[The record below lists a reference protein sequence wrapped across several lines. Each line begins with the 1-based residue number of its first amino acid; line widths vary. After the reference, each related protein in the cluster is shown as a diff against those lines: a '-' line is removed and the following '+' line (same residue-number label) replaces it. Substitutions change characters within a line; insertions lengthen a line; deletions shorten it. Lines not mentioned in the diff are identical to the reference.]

1 MTLQRKT
8 YQRSIKGVI
17 CKLKCI
23 YCMIVFMKQTDTKYF
38 HRIYIADVQLS
49 ASFRAIFT
57 KYLSLH
63 RTSEKLELTGQ
74 TMTNIF
80 FKARSSCVRYFLMF
94 RPRFHTLTHIQA
106 ISEGKHLRKQ
116 YLSPPIAVVY
126 MMVKTNPVREYYTIH
141 LCSLFWACLAGTD
154 NFSIMTFIC
163 PFHSS
168 LRMPSIASR
177 AASIRGVFQSCIFA
191 FSWVIR
197 LRSRIW
203 NKFSNSRT
211 SIVLVLK
218 LEYSQHKVKQKK
230 VC

>member
-17 CKLKCI
+17 CKLECI
-23 YCMIVFMKQTDTKYF
+23 YCMIVFM
-38 HRIYIADVQLS
+38 
-49 ASFRAIFT
+49 
-57 KYLSLH
+57 
-63 RTSEKLELTGQ
+63 KLELTGQ

-126 MMVKTNPVREYYTIH
+126 MMVKTYPVREYYTIH

-154 NFSIMTFIC
+154 NCSIMTFIC

-203 NKFSNSRT
+203 NKFCNSRT
-211 SIVLVLK
+211 SIVLVLQ

-230 VC
+230 GLLISWLPTSPLITMTLIMQNKQGPDSI